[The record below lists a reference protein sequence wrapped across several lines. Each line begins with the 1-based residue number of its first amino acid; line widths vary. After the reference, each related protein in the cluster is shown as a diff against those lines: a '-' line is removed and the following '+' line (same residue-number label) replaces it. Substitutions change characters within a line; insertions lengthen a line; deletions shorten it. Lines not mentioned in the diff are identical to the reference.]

1 MSYDMYS
8 IDRDCRRCA
17 YHGPPD
23 PKGRNYNLGI
33 SVVSCRRVGSVENYK
48 YTTPCLCFTPAK
60 SSGRVETYSEH
71 FKRLEDEKQLEEK
84 KLALSELKK
93 SSEQYRIKS
102 AWLEETHYRMSQPPG
117 DVVYRDPKPKGDSS
131 MKIKRFIVRSFL
143 RSFRHSLFILAFWKA
158 AELARW
164 AWPGLK
170 MIGCMLYPPIYAV
183 AHAVQVRI
191 EGPDAVTTGD
201 QVFAIWLGII
211 VTAAG
216 AIVLLCAA
224 WYFLNRLARAAFAE
238 EQA

>member
-1 MSYDMYS
+1 MAT
-8 IDRDCRRCA
+8 CRECKYYTAPDAKYLWLVEGSDVGCA
-17 YHGPPD
+17 FA
-23 PKGRNYNLGI
+23 
-33 SVVSCRRVGSVENYK
+33 RVNFRGYAACSAFKRKE
-48 YTTPCLCFTPAK
+48 K
-60 SSGRVETYSEH
+60 SADSEVKTYSEH